1 MIIMIIMMNDL
12 PKDML
17 KLSTIQDMDNYTT
30 EDCKKY
36 KEAINKRVL
45 DLKSSNIMKFLIS
58 CCDDEN
64 LTKEVS
70 KHASRNKGLI
80 ERFDYFY
87 ITGSM
92 MIFLVGKYE
101 ICICGNI
108 CNILIDHESV
118 YNEGYQDLYTPCTT
132 GELGCVECK
141 MALIEHLNDKLAPV
155 RVKRAEL
162 QAHPDTVR
170 DILHRGA
177 DRARVRAAETMAQ
190 VRKAMHLA

>member
-1 MIIMIIMMNDL
+1 MIIMMNDL

-17 KLSTIQDMDNYTT
+17 KLSTIQDMDNYTM

-118 YNEGYQDLYTPCTT
+118 YNEGYHKMIPDEHKDIVEKCLDFSNNVMHSRSYIRQVIQDYYVYDYLLET
-132 GELGCVECK
+132 
-141 MALIEHLNDKLAPV
+141 DKINKIREPYY
-155 RVKRAEL
+155 
-162 QAHPDTVR
+162 
-170 DILHRGA
+170 
-177 DRARVRAAETMAQ
+177 
-190 VRKAMHLA
+190 